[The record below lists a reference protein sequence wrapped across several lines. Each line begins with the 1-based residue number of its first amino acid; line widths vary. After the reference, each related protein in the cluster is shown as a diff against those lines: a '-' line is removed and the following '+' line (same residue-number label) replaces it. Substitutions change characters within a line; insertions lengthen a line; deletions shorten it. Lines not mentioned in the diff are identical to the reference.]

1 MSDYRTTGISEK
13 NYFNPSTIENID
25 RSLYEYISKLKLS
38 VKTKDGF
45 EEVPV
50 LWGTSERSFLSKTEK
65 QVRDQQGMLKLPLI
79 SINRSNVSKSMP
91 SKGIFQGTVYETDD
105 EQGGSLVVSR
115 VINQDKTRAYAK
127 STAQKSTKDASYP
140 IKNDK
145 VVYQTISAPMPVNVE
160 INYEIILRT
169 EYQQQMNSLMLPFI
183 TNPGTINY
191 IRLENDGHRY
201 EGFIEGQF
209 SSKSNLSDY
218 SNDERKFE
226 TSIKIRVIGYL
237 VGQGNNREKPHFSV
251 RENFVEV
258 KIPKESVI
266 IDPDELKKYGL

>member
-1 MSDYRTTGISEK
+1 
-13 NYFNPSTIENID
+13 
-25 RSLYEYISKLKLS
+25 
-38 VKTKDGF
+38 
-45 EEVPV
+45 
-50 LWGTSERSFLSKTEK
+50 
-65 QVRDQQGMLKLPLI
+65 
-79 SINRSNVSKSMP
+79 MP
-91 SKGIFQGTVYETDD
+91 SKGVFQGTVFETDD

-115 VINQDKTRAYAK
+115 VINQEKTRAYAK
-127 STAQKSTKDASYP
+127 STAKRTTQDSSYP
-140 IKNDK
+140 IANNKI
-145 VVYQTISAPMPVNVE
+145 VYQTISAPMPVNVE

-169 EYQQQMNSLMLPFI
+169 EYQQQMNNLMLPFI

-191 IRLENDGHRY
+191 IKLENDGHRY

-226 TSIKIRVIGYL
+226 TSITIRVIGYL
-237 VGQGNNREKPHFSV
+237 VGQENNREKPHFSV

-266 IDPDELKKYGL
+266 IDPDELEKYGL